1 MPDEYMTRDM
11 CEQKHKVC
19 DERFLRDKER
29 IQSVEKLCEA
39 IAGLVVE
46 LKHTNKMIESHESRI
61 KALEERP
68 VKRWDG
74 LVSTC
79 IAAIAGGL
87 IGYLISAIL

>member
-1 MPDEYMTRDM
+1 MSEDFMTRGM
-11 CEQKHKVC
+11 CEEKHKVC
-19 DERFLRDKER
+19 DERFMRDKER
-29 IQSVEKLCEA
+29 IQSVENLCEA
-39 IAGLVVE
+39 ISGLIIE

-68 VKRWDG
+68 VKRWDS

>member
-1 MPDEYMTRDM
+1 MADEFMTRDM
-11 CEQKHKVC
+11 CDQIHKNF
-19 DERFLRDKER
+19 DERFERDKER

-39 IAGLVVE
+39 IAGLIIE

-61 KALEERP
+61 KALEDRP
-68 VKRWDG
+68 IKRWDG